1 MKNLWARLR
10 ERLYDHSVD
19 IEQRIGTM
27 FMSMGCVAAFLG
39 LMICFGAN
47 VTMAGI
53 FAVATIVI
61 VTPIV
66 MIISQKTKRGVAGRI
81 IMVAFIIFA
90 IPMVWVTAGGLNSG
104 VNVWFVYELFF
115 ITLALHGKMAG
126 IAIGIATV
134 IDLGCYVISY
144 FYPDLIKEFS
154 QPRQAYISICGSV
167 VIVTIAMCTT
177 VAIQKNIYKEEQRK
191 LEENQKELERANSY
205 QKAFLANMSHE
216 IRSPINAVLGMNEM
230 IKRTDNLEE
239 IKKYAANIEEAGGA
253 LLSLINDILDFSKI
267 ESGNME
273 IVCNEYDVM
282 SVIRSSYNMVYLRA
296 KEKGLEFHI
305 KNHQNIPKTLY
316 GDEQRIRQVITNL
329 LTNSVKYTENGHI
342 NLVIDFERIAPD
354 NIELLIMVMDTGVG
368 ISKENMVKMF
378 DSFQRLDITKNRTI
392 EGTGLGLA
400 ITRNLVELMNG
411 KIEVKSEIGKGTT
424 FTVTIPQRVIN
435 PEPMGCFQKSAVKK
449 TKEYKEAF
457 HAPTARVLVVDD
469 MQMNLLV
476 IQGLL
481 KKTQIQVE
489 TALSG
494 EAALGLSKQKQYDV
508 ILMDH
513 MMPEMDGIE
522 AFYRIREESELNR
535 DTPAIMLTAN
545 AVSGV
550 EAEYI
555 EAGFSDYIS
564 KPVKPELLEKMLKK
578 YIPEHKIVS

>member
-10 ERLYDHSVD
+10 EMLYDHSVD

-39 LMICFGAN
+39 LIICIEAN
-47 VTMAGI
+47 VNTAGI
-53 FAVATIVI
+53 IAVVMLVI
-61 VTPIV
+61 FTPLI
-66 MIISQKTKRGVAGRI
+66 MIISQKEKRGVAGRI
-81 IMVAFIIFA
+81 VMVAFIIFA
-90 IPMVWVTAGGLNSG
+90 IPMIWVTAGGLNSG

-134 IDLGCYVISY
+134 IDLGCYAISY
-144 FYPDLIKEFS
+144 YYPDLIKGFS
-154 QPRQAYISICGSV
+154 EPKQAYVSICGSV

-177 VAIQKNIYKEEQRK
+177 VVIQKNIYKEEQRK
-191 LEENQKELERANSY
+191 LEEKQKELERANSY

-239 IKKYAANIEEAGGA
+239 IKEYAANIEEAGGA

-296 KEKGLEFHI
+296 KEKGLEFRI

-316 GDEQRIRQVITNL
+316 GDEQRIRQIITNL

-342 NLVIDFERIAPD
+342 NLVVDFERIDAE
-354 NIELLIMVMDTGVG
+354 NIELFIMVTDTGVG
-368 ISKENMVKMF
+368 ISKENMEKMF
-378 DSFQRLDITKNRTI
+378 DSFQRLDITKNRSI

-400 ITRNLVELMNG
+400 ITRSLVELMNG

-435 PEPMGCFQKSAVKK
+435 PEPMGSFQKSAVKK
-449 TKEYKEAF
+449 TKEYKEEF

-481 KKTQIQVE
+481 KKTLIQVE

-522 AFYRIREESELNR
+522 AFYRIREESELNK
-535 DTPAIMLTAN
+535 DTPVIMLTAN
-545 AVSGV
+545 AINGV
-550 EAEYI
+550 EAEYL
-555 EAGFSDYIS
+555 EVGFSDYIS
-564 KPVKPELLEKMLKK
+564 KPVKPDLLEKMLKK
-578 YIPEHKIVS
+578 YIPEHKIEP

>member
-1 MKNLWARLR
+1 MENLWNRLR
-10 ERLYDHSVD
+10 EMLYDHSVD

-39 LMICFGAN
+39 LLICFGAN
-47 VTMAGI
+47 VTMAGV
-53 FAVATIVI
+53 FAVAITVI

-66 MIISQKTKRGVAGRI
+66 MIISQKTNRGVAGRI

-104 VNVWFVYELFF
+104 VNIWFVYELFF

-126 IAIGIATV
+126 IAIGIAAV
-134 IDLGCYVISY
+134 IDFGCYAISY
-144 FYPDLIKEFS
+144 RYPDLIKEFS
-154 QPRQAYISICGSV
+154 EPKQAYISICGSV

-191 LEENQKELERANSY
+191 LEENQKALERANSY

-239 IKKYAANIEEAGGA
+239 IKEYAANIEEAGGA

-273 IVCNEYDVM
+273 IICSEYDVM

-296 KEKGLEFHI
+296 KEKGLEFRI
-305 KNHQNIPKTLY
+305 KNHQDIPKTLY
-316 GDEQRIRQVITNL
+316 GDEQRIRQIITNL
-329 LTNSVKYTENGHI
+329 LTNSVKYTQIGYFSLI
-342 NLVIDFERIAPD
+342 VDFERIDAE
-354 NIELLIMVMDTGVG
+354 NIDLLIMVKDTGSG
-368 ISKENMVKMF
+368 ISKENMEKLF
-378 DSFQRLDITKNRTI
+378 ESFQRFDITKNRTT

-400 ITRNLVELMNG
+400 ITRSLVELMNG
-411 KIEVKSEIGKGTT
+411 KIQVKSEGGKGTT
-424 FTVTIPQRVIN
+424 FTITIPQRIVN
-435 PEPMGCFQKSAVKK
+435 PEPMGCFQKSAEKRK
-449 TKEYKEAF
+449 EEYKEEF

-469 MQMNLLV
+469 MQVNLLV

-481 KKTQIQVE
+481 KKTLVEVE

-494 EAALGLSKQKQYDV
+494 KDAVMLAKHKQYDV

-522 AFYRIREESELNR
+522 AFHRIREESEYNKS
-535 DTPAIMLTAN
+535 TPVIMLTAN
-545 AVSGV
+545 AISGA
-550 EAEYI
+550 EAEYL
-555 EAGFSDYIS
+555 EEGFSDYIS
-564 KPVKPELLEKMLKK
+564 KPIKPELLEKMLKK
-578 YIPEHKIVS
+578 YIPEHKIES